1 MQNWLL
7 SIPLDKLEETY
18 QSLKDELTSHYKDE
32 LRLLTEHRVMPRGK
46 REEFYNAEKA
56 IVMKLIL
63 LAGGYEVTKVMSECW
78 TLARKEY
85 PAPRPLGPSY
95 LLECQEGRGLR

>member
-1 MQNWLL
+1 MIAWLQ

-18 QSLKDELTSHYKDE
+18 QSLKDELTGYYKEE

-46 REEFYNAEKA
+46 RDEFYEAEKE

-63 LAGGYEVTKVMSECW
+63 LAGGYEVTKIMSECW
-78 TLARKEY
+78 SLARKAY

-95 LLECQEGRGLR
+95 LLDCQEGWGLR